1 MNIRAELLKLAE
13 PDYQVFASRLLPGT
27 PHILGVR
34 LPYLRKMAQK
44 IVKEGA
50 TSFLS
55 EREMV
60 YFEEVM
66 LRGMVIGY
74 LKNLPLERHLYYIKE
89 FVPLIDNWSVCDSF
103 CSGLKVVGRHPEY
116 FWSEV
121 TAYLKSTNEFEVR
134 FGVVM
139 LLNYYVN
146 NRYVEQVLGLLEET
160 MHSGYYVRMAIAW
173 AISVC
178 YVNYPQLTLRYLQ
191 KTTLDTFT
199 YNKALQKIRESL
211 KTDSDT
217 RALMKQMKRNEKTAP
232 PS

>member
-1 MNIRAELLKLAE
+1 
-13 PDYQVFASRLLPGT
+13 
-27 PHILGVR
+27 
-34 LPYLRKMAQK
+34 
-44 IVKEGA
+44 
-50 TSFLS
+50 
-55 EREMV
+55 
-60 YFEEVM
+60 
-66 LRGMVIGY
+66 
-74 LKNLPLERHLYYIKE
+74 
-89 FVPLIDNWSVCDSF
+89 
-103 CSGLKVVGRHPEY
+103 
-116 FWSEV
+116 
-121 TAYLKSTNEFEVR
+121 
-134 FGVVM
+134 M

-211 KTDSDT
+211 KTDPDT

>member
-34 LPYLRKMAQK
+34 LPYLRKMAQR

-55 EREMV
+55 ERETV

-103 CSGLKVVGRHPEY
+103 CSGLKVVGCHI
-116 FWSEV
+116 FG
-121 TAYLKSTNEFEVR
+121 LKSR
-134 FGVVM
+134 
-139 LLNYYVN
+139 
-146 NRYVEQVLGLLEET
+146 R
-160 MHSGYYVRMAIAW
+160 I
-173 AISVC
+173 
-178 YVNYPQLTLRYLQ
+178 
-191 KTTLDTFT
+191 
-199 YNKALQKIRESL
+199 
-211 KTDSDT
+211 
-217 RALMKQMKRNEKTAP
+217 
-232 PS
+232 